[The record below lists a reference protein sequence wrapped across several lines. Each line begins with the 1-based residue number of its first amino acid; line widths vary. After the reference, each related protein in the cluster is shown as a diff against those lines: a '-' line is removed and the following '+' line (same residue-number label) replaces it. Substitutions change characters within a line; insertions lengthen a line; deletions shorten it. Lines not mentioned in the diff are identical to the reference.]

1 MTRIFMLVLA
11 AGICVVGFQL
21 FGPGG
26 AWFRAAELEEALALQ
41 NEANRVQQ
49 DRNEALGAELYS
61 LEHRRDA
68 IEERARRELYMV
80 KDDEVLFRLETPGEY
95 EQRAR
100 ELASMPD
107 YRSPNIKP
115 APRRRSPRSAPTS
128 TMRPRTFARLRP
140 ARSASKA
147 RKKRTIRRNR
157 TVRFFF
163 AREVGRK
170 VKLSS
175 LEDLIS

>member
-61 LEHRRDA
+61 LEHRRNA

-115 APRRRSPRSAPTS
+115 GSAPTFS
-128 TMRPRTFARLRP
+128 AKRADLYHAPKNLRAPPSRT
-140 ARSASKA
+140 
-147 RKKRTIRRNR
+147 KRQ
-157 TVRFFF
+157 
-163 AREVGRK
+163 
-170 VKLSS
+170 
-175 LEDLIS
+175 

>member
-41 NEANRVQQ
+41 NEANRAQQ

-115 APRRRSPRSAPTS
+115 GSAPT
-128 TMRPRTFARLRP
+128 F
-140 ARSASKA
+140 SAKRAASVPHEA
-147 RKKRTIRRNR
+147 PVRQEKKRTIRRNR

>member
-115 APRRRSPRSAPTS
+115 GSAPTFS
-128 TMRPRTFARLRP
+128 AQRADLYHAPKNLR

-175 LEDLIS
+175 LKDLIS

>member
-26 AWFRAAELEEALALQ
+26 AWFRAAALQ

-115 APRRRSPRSAPTS
+115 GSAPT
-128 TMRPRTFARLRP
+128 F
-140 ARSASKA
+140 SA
-147 RKKRTIRRNR
+147 KR
-157 TVRFFF
+157 
-163 AREVGRK
+163 A
-170 VKLSS
+170 
-175 LEDLIS
+175 DL

>member
-95 EQRAR
+95 EQRP
-100 ELASMPD
+100 ASSRACLTTALPTSS
-107 YRSPNIKP
+107 R

-147 RKKRTIRRNR
+147 RKKTHDPPQSDRA
-157 TVRFFF
+157 FF
-163 AREVGRK
+163 
-170 VKLSS
+170 LCS
-175 LEDLIS
+175 

>member
-95 EQRAR
+95 E
-100 ELASMPD
+100 PG
-107 YRSPNIKP
+107 
-115 APRRRSPRSAPTS
+115 SAPTFS
-128 TMRPRTFARLRP
+128 AKRADLYHAPKNLRAPPSRT
-140 ARSASKA
+140 
-147 RKKRTIRRNR
+147 KRQ
-157 TVRFFF
+157 
-163 AREVGRK
+163 
-170 VKLSS
+170 
-175 LEDLIS
+175 

>member
-1 MTRIFMLVLA
+1 MLVLA

-68 IEERARRELYMV
+68 IEERCPQGALHGEGRRGAFSALRRRENMS
-80 KDDEVLFRLETPGEY
+80 RGPASS
-95 EQRAR
+95 RACLTTALPTSSR
-100 ELASMPD
+100 
-107 YRSPNIKP
+107 

-175 LEDLIS
+175 LKDLIS

>member
-80 KDDEVLFRLETPGEY
+80 KADEVLFRLETPTI
-95 EQRAR
+95 RAEGPR
-100 ELASMPD
+100 ACEHAGLSLA
-107 YRSPNIKP
+107 RHQAGRGTHLLRK
-115 APRRRSPRSAPTS
+115 A
-128 TMRPRTFARLRP
+128 LRP
-140 ARSASKA
+140 IPCAQEPACASLA
-147 RKKRTIRRNR
+147 HE
-157 TVRFFF
+157 
-163 AREVGRK
+163 ASVGAQAA
-170 VKLSS
+170 
-175 LEDLIS
+175 

>member
-107 YRSPNIKP
+107 YRSPNIN
-115 APRRRSPRSAPTS
+115 PRSAPTS

-147 RKKRTIRRNR
+147 RKKTHDPPQSDRA
-157 TVRFFF
+157 FF
-163 AREVGRK
+163 
-170 VKLSS
+170 LCS
-175 LEDLIS
+175 